1 MSYQLSNQQTLIV
14 FTRYP
19 EIGKTKTRLIPLLGA
34 KGAADF
40 QRKMTEETVKKAR
53 SLCTKVPVKLEVH
66 FTGGN
71 EELMAKWLGKDL
83 IFKEQVNGDL
93 GLKMSTAFA
102 EVFNKNKEKKKV
114 IIIGIDCPDLDE
126 SILEEAFKVEQTYD
140 LIIGPAHDGGY
151 YLIGLNRVI
160 PELFKEIKWG
170 TSEVLKSTEKIA
182 DQLCLK
188 RYNLPLLNDIDR
200 PEDFSLLNIN

>member
-1 MSYQLSNQQTLIV
+1 MSNQRTLII

-40 QRKMTEETVKKAR
+40 QRKMTEETIKKAKL
-53 SLCTKVPVKLEVH
+53 LCTKISVELEVH

-71 EELMAKWLGKDL
+71 EELMCEWLGKDL
-83 IFKEQVNGDL
+83 IFKKQVKGDL
-93 GLKMSTAFA
+93 GLKMYTAFK
-102 EVFNKNKEKKKV
+102 ESFNKKEGQKRV

-126 SILEEAFKVEQTYD
+126 LILEKAFNVEPIYD
-140 LIIGPAHDGGY
+140 LIIGPANDGGY

-160 PELFKEIKWG
+160 SQLFNNIKWG
-170 TSEVLKSTEKIA
+170 TSEVLQSTETIA
-182 DQLCLK
+182 NQLSLK
-188 RYNLPLLNDIDR
+188 TYNLPLLNDIDT
-200 PEDFSLLNIN
+200 PEDFHLLNK